1 MTPPLLRDAKSDLMC
16 AMMANSDMANSG
28 MANPSAI
35 YPSAIYPSAINAAP
49 RGADIIDALK
59 AARVEFVAA
68 VPDIVT
74 SAGLLWPISRD
85 GALRLIRLCKE
96 DEGIS
101 ICTGLAFCDRR
112 AVLLMQQTGLMDSL
126 NSIRAI
132 AVEYQQPVCMIVGLL
147 GKEPDRPAAQSAKY
161 GVRIIEPVLDA
172 MGIDHITLDNPE
184 DVVALAP
191 AINRAYELSRPV
203 VALIGRT
210 VV

>member
-1 MTPPLLRDAKSDLMC
+1 MN
-16 AMMANSDMANSG
+16 ANS
-28 MANPSAI
+28 
-35 YPSAIYPSAINAAP
+35 AP
-49 RGADIIDALK
+49 RGIDIIAALK

-74 SAGLLWPISRD
+74 SAGLLWPISCD
-85 GALRLIRLCKE
+85 PDLRLIRLCKE
-96 DEGIS
+96 DEGVS
-101 ICTGLAFCDRR
+101 ICTGLAFTDRR

-132 AVEYQQPVCMIVGLL
+132 AVEYQQPVCMIVGLQ
-147 GKEPDRPAAQSAKY
+147 GKEPDRPASASDKY

-172 MGIDHITLDNPE
+172 MGLDRVTLDGAE
-184 DVVALAP
+184 DVALLAP
-191 AINRAYELSRPV
+191 AIDRAYALSRPF

>member
-1 MTPPLLRDAKSDLMC
+1 MYNIAPMTRTRMTTSGSSERGCCRGAGRFPVRSSMAPIQANPMPRPSGLLRTPGMPPPLLRATKSDLMC
-16 AMMANSDMANSG
+16 AMMANSGMANSG
-28 MANPSAI
+28 MANPST
-35 YPSAIYPSAINAAP
+35 SNAAP

-96 DEGIS
+96 DEGVS
-101 ICTGLAFCDRR
+101 ICTGLAFCGRR

-126 NSIRAI
+126 NAIRAI

-147 GKEPDRPAAQSAKY
+147 GKEPDR
-161 GVRIIEPVLDA
+161 
-172 MGIDHITLDNPE
+172 
-184 DVVALAP
+184 
-191 AINRAYELSRPV
+191 
-203 VALIGRT
+203 
-210 VV
+210 